1 MSLWRGSRINRNNDV
16 RRAAYPQSNNREA
29 VHITINRQRRVLLP
43 VDVKAREGQV
53 GRKWVLHNEIP
64 SNCWFT
70 RWWTRRK
77 QRLNQFFYSLVKFKD
92 KRVDRLSLMNKLQE
106 VPLGTGWPTLS
117 LSMLRVAS
125 TKSFSGRLGSDEP
138 ENHKIPVNG

>member
-1 MSLWRGSRINRNNDV
+1 MMNKKKAEIKSILLFSR
-16 RRAAYPQSNNREA
+16 
-29 VHITINRQRRVLLP
+29 
-43 VDVKAREGQV
+43 
-53 GRKWVLHNEIP
+53 
-64 SNCWFT
+64 
-70 RWWTRRK
+70 
-77 QRLNQFFYSLVKFKD
+77 KFKD